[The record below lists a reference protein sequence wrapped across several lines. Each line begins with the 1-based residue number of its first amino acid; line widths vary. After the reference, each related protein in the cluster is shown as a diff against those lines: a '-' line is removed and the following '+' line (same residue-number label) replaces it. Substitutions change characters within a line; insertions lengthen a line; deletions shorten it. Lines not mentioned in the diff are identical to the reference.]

1 MPAVQ
6 DIPETLTV
14 PAFAERVG
22 YSNSAIYHRL
32 ERGYI
37 DHFRDA
43 QGVRRIPVSEIPKML
58 RRDRYSRQT
67 A

>member
-1 MPAVQ
+1 MPAVH

-14 PAFAERVG
+14 PAFAARVG

-37 DHFRDA
+37 DYFRDG
-43 QGVRRIPVSEIPKML
+43 QGVRRIPVSEIPKMI
-58 RRDRYSRQT
+58 RRDRYSRES